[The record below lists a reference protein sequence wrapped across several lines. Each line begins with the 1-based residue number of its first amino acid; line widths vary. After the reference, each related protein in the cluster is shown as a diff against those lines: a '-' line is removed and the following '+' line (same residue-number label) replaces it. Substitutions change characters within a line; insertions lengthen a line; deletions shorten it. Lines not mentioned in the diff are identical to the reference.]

1 MKVHRGQCSSFPK
14 QNGPMPLEA
23 TPSVLQSLQAELCA
37 GTAWGEVIL
46 VALADKGLAHH
57 HVRLVGTGLLAR
69 IPKQS
74 QLGLAAQANLA
85 YQQAC
90 FERAAASGHT
100 PHLSMALPVTERLPR
115 GALLVAEIDGRAAML
130 PGDLTA
136 IAQAL
141 AAVHALPL
149 PAAPERPPLHSS
161 LDPLRTLAEEI
172 EQQAT
177 HLPAAGLA
185 AEVAACIQRELAV
198 LRRRVDRPERPPCT
212 LIAFDAHP
220 GNFVVRASGQAVLV
234 DLEKCRYAY
243 PGLDLAHAT
252 LYTSTTWD
260 ITSQCELG
268 VQDVAGFYETWSLA
282 VGPEI
287 ASAAREWHV
296 PLRHAMWLWSLTWCC
311 KWRALSQRPPQASAV
326 GEDWSA
332 ANSDAVLV
340 AHVRNRVDHYL
351 SPPAI
356 ALVLRELDTLQALF
370 ER

>member
-1 MKVHRGQCSSFPK
+1 MCRPALNSFF
-14 QNGPMPLEA
+14 PL
-23 TPSVLQSLQAELCA
+23 LQSLQAELRA
-37 GTAWGEVIL
+37 RTAWGDVAL

-57 HVRLVGTGLLAR
+57 HVRLAGTGWLAR

-74 QLGLAAQANLA
+74 QLGLEPQANLA
-85 YQQAC
+85 HQQAC

-100 PHLSMALPVTERLPR
+100 PRLSMALPVSQRLPR
-115 GALLVAEIDGRAAML
+115 GALLVEEIEGRAAVL
-130 PGDLTA
+130 PHDLPA

-141 AAVHALPL
+141 AAVHALSLP
-149 PAAPERPPLHSS
+149 PAAGRPPLASS
-161 LDPLRTLAEEI
+161 ADPLRALYDEI
-172 EQQAT
+172 DLQAT
-177 HLPAAGLA
+177 HLPAAGVDA
-185 AEVAACIQRELAV
+185 QVAAAIQHELAV
-198 LRRRVDRPERPPCT
+198 LRRLVARPERPPCT

-260 ITSQCELG
+260 LTSQCELG
-268 VQDVAGFYETWSLA
+268 VQEVAGFYTTWSSA
-282 VGPEI
+282 VGPDI
-287 ASAAREWHV
+287 AAAAQEWQV

-311 KWRALSQRPPQASAV
+311 KWRALSQRPPQPAAA

-332 ANSDAVLV
+332 ANSDTALV
-340 AHVRNRVDHYL
+340 AHVRDRVDHYL
-351 SPPAI
+351 SPSAI
-356 ALVLRELDTLQALF
+356 ALVLQELRSLQALF